1 MGTLLEGRD
10 LLFTLVL
17 KVGWA
22 AALAA
27 LLVRFRSFRK
37 LVFTENRDSDQK
49 VMLLLFLVPPLA
61 IGVMLRLVAGY
72 RFFDLTLEGSF
83 LMGLIGGR
91 IVGLLGGS
99 LISLLPFG
107 FHEWLSAPM
116 AALVG
121 LLAGVIREAMPEKED
136 VWHFGPFL
144 FLNIPEW
151 LVETRAR
158 TQRELGDAAAVCLRR
173 VRGRPDRRWP
183 TAFLSRWLFSIH
195 HDKLGLLALVVLSSV
210 MCVAIA
216 VKIWNNTRIEMN
228 LEQNQQ
234 HLLKARMDA
243 LTSQINPHFLFNTLN
258 TVSSLIRFDPDM
270 ARGVVL
276 KLSNILRRLL
286 RKHETFVPLREELD
300 FIDDYLDIEVIR
312 FGRDKLQIF
321 KEIDEET
328 LDAFVPSMLLQP
340 MIENAIKHGLAPRL
354 AGGQIHIR
362 TRRRDGRLA
371 IEIDDNGMGMSAR
384 AAAGGVRRRHRD
396 QQRPRAFAASLR
408 RPVRNGYSQP
418 RRRRHADPHR
428 DSRAC
433 HRWNLPLVQAHEW
446 RRTAARR
453 LSSQF
458 AAKRRFAP
466 RRNFGGSGDELVR
479 NLESGDRGT
488 ARQQGARRAD
498 DAGRCDRQRVHRA
511 GGDRRAHRQEVR
523 PAPDR
528 SRGIEHRFCRRWRN
542 RAPRRLS
549 PSATRFR
556 WATSTPCGEK
566 SRRPF
571 GSRAPTI
578 FRCPLWLTEE
588 AGP

>member
-1 MGTLLEGRD
+1 MGTFLEGRD

-61 IGVMLRLVAGY
+61 IGVMLRIFGAGY

-99 LISLLPFG
+99 LISLPAFG
-107 FHEWLSAPM
+107 NHEWLSSPM

-121 LLAGVIREAMPEKED
+121 LLAGMIRDVIPEKED

-144 FLNIPEW
+144 FLEVPHW
-151 LVETRAR
+151 LWRLIRFAKGNWAMFP
-158 TQRELGDAAAVCLRR
+158 LFALAAFEVGLIEMANFVPSHW
-173 VRGRPDRRWP
+173 V
-183 TAFLSRWLFSIH
+183 FSIH
-195 HDKLGLLALVVLSSV
+195 PGNVGYMALVVLSSV

-234 HLLKARMDA
+234 LLLKARMDA

-286 RKHETFVPLREELD
+286 RKHETFVPLRDEID

-328 LDAFVPSMLLQP
+328 LGAFIPSMLLQP
-340 MIENAIKHGLAPRL
+340 IIENSIKHGLAPRL
-354 AGGQIHIR
+354 EGGQIHLR
-362 TRRRDGRLA
+362 AHLRDGRLA
-371 IEIDDNGMGMSAR
+371 IEIEDNGMGMSPER
-384 AAAGGVRRRHRD
+384 LLEVYGGGIGISNVHERLRLLYGDQFQMDIRSQEGEGTQIKIEIPELAAV
-396 QQRPRAFAASLR
+396 
-408 RPVRNGYSQP
+408 
-418 RRRRHADPHR
+418 
-428 DSRAC
+428 
-433 HRWNLPLVQAHEW
+433 E
-446 RRTAARR
+446 
-453 LSSQF
+453 
-458 AAKRRFAP
+458 
-466 RRNFGGSGDELVR
+466 
-479 NLESGDRGT
+479 
-488 ARQQGARRAD
+488 
-498 DAGRCDRQRVHRA
+498 
-511 GGDRRAHRQEVR
+511 
-523 PAPDR
+523 PAM
-528 SRGIEHRFCRRWRN
+528 
-542 RAPRRLS
+542 L
-549 PSATRFR
+549 
-556 WATSTPCGEK
+556 
-566 SRRPF
+566 
-571 GSRAPTI
+571 
-578 FRCPLWLTEE
+578 
-588 AGP
+588 